1 MNMVFESEDKSH
13 ALKLINASLSQRGK
27 FEDDTLQK
35 QVMTLALET
44 LDDGKNV
51 ALALDTLTRIV
62 KKKKLVTKP
71 LLEAVVK
78 LSYTLKPPLSVK
90 LVDLVDAL
98 QINEDNFKL
107 AIESK
112 LSIALLNL
120 PYESNLLTR
129 LMMYSSEAI
138 ECMNHKELRSASSGL
153 LTLIRMGASDD
164 EHDIEHERALRNIVL
179 VDVDAVFEA
188 KPVATILTS
197 LVKTTSQRRLL
208 LLETLFTLLDTPRH
222 EKSVLR
228 VMQDAGAVQ
237 IFALTLPLVEWK
249 DENKFRLTE
258 LLRKMLSS
266 KQEHDDATREALTK
280 ALSELLSPIGTD
292 QRVKDECSLIVRS
305 LCTRSSYHGILSP
318 VVRWCLWLFFY
329 HSFSYIFLR
338 SNTHSNNT
346 TGTPTPPPSPRDKSE
361 R

>member
-1 MNMVFESEDKSH
+1 
-13 ALKLINASLSQRGK
+13 
-27 FEDDTLQK
+27 
-35 QVMTLALET
+35 
-44 LDDGKNV
+44 
-51 ALALDTLTRIV
+51 
-62 KKKKLVTKP
+62 
-71 LLEAVVK
+71 
-78 LSYTLKPPLSVK
+78 
-90 LVDLVDAL
+90 
-98 QINEDNFKL
+98 
-107 AIESK
+107 
-112 LSIALLNL
+112 
-120 PYESNLLTR
+120 
-129 LMMYSSEAI
+129 MMYSSEAI
-138 ECMNHKELRSASSGL
+138 ECMNHNELRYASSSL

-208 LLETLFTLLDTPRH
+208 LLETLFTLLDTPQH

-228 VMQDAGAVQ
+228 IMEDAGAVQ

-292 QRVKDECSLIVRS
+292 QRVEDECSLIVRS

-318 VVRWCLWLFFY
+318 VVCGVRVRV
-329 HSFSYIFLR
+329 I
-338 SNTHSNNT
+338 
-346 TGTPTPPPSPRDKSE
+346 
-361 R
+361 